1 MINFTVTEKEINEYN
16 QAQPFP
22 HIVIDNFLPPSILNG
37 VIDDFRNHNDWGW
50 DNSQYSQQHQVKKFF
65 SPWNENGSN
74 TLPINTKLILNYLN
88 SPETISMLEKLT
100 GINGLIADP
109 TLLGGG
115 MHKID
120 SGGKLSIHADSRKHA
135 VTGNYRR
142 INLLV
147 YLNKNW
153 NSEWGGSLQLWNNDM
168 TTMVQDIQ
176 PFFNRVVIF
185 NTGGD
190 TYHGHPHALNTPEG
204 VSRISLALYY
214 YTKENPDTDENNVTS
229 AVWKDVPS
237 ETKQITPTKVI
248 KDGPTM
254 CFATMCKNEE
264 HCIQN
269 TLESVYKHIDYWV
282 VCDTGSTD
290 RTCEIVKNFFEEK
303 GIPGELHVDEWV
315 GFDHNKSLMME
326 RAKDKTDYVLHL
338 DADDLLING
347 LDFGKND
354 IGDDAYFMNVTRGTL
369 KWMALIIFNN
379 RLTWKF
385 CGVAHTTIK
394 CKEKE
399 SFTTKD
405 ISNRN
410 SYVSGEGIGSRAFD
424 PKKFLYDA
432 EKLKK
437 QFFDT
442 LLSDPD
448 DLNSR
453 SAFYTGQSYQDYGM
467 LEEAIKWYR
476 LYTKLD
482 VTWFEEIFECNM
494 RIAYCMMKLNYK
506 LSDIESQM
514 SLAINIEPD
523 RAEPYYFMGKHCN
536 EIGEYEKAY
545 NYLRAAKSRDY
556 KSVKEKYRLFIQE
569 TMYGIYNNDELS
581 VACFWSD
588 RFDEGYKYLLEI
600 LNDERFSSSK
610 DRLLIN
616 QKHFQDR
623 MGVLHN

>member
-1 MINFTVTEKEINEYN
+1 MINFTVTEKEINEYS

-190 TYHGHPHALNTPEG
+190 TYHGHPHDLNTPEG

-237 ETKQITPTKVI
+237 ETKQITSTKVI

-448 DLNSR
+448 NLNSR

-467 LEEAIKWYR
+467 LEEAIKWYK

-610 DRLLIN
+610 DRLLTN

>member
-37 VIDDFRNHNDWGW
+37 VIDDFRNHNNWGW
-50 DNSQYSQQHQVKKFF
+50 DNSDYSKDHQVKKFF
-65 SPWNENGSN
+65 SPWNNDGDA
-74 TLPINTKLILNYLN
+74 TLPINTKLILNYFN
-88 SPETISMLEKLT
+88 SPDVISMLEKLT
-100 GINGLIADP
+100 GIEGLIADP

-115 MHKID
+115 MHKIE

-135 VTGNYRR
+135 VTNNYRR

-147 YLNKNW
+147 YLNKEW
-153 NSEWGGSLQLWNNDM
+153 NKEWGGSLQLWDKDM

-176 PFFNRVVIF
+176 PLFNRVVIF
-185 NTGGD
+185 NTGAD
-190 TYHGHPHALNTPEG
+190 TYHGHPHPLNTPNG
-204 VSRISLALYY
+204 MSRISLALYY
-214 YTKENPDTDENNVTS
+214 YTKETPDTDENNVTS
-229 AVWKDVPS
+229 AVWKDVSS
-237 ETKQITPTKVI
+237 ETKQITPTKII

-379 RLTWKF
+379 RLTWRF

-448 DLNSR
+448 NLNSR

-467 LEEAIKWYR
+467 LEEAIKWYK

-482 VTWFEEIFECNM
+482 ITWFEEIFECNM

-514 SLAINIEPD
+514 SLAINVEPD

-581 VACFWSD
+581 VSCFWSD

-600 LNDERFSSSK
+600 LDDERFSSSK
-610 DRLLIN
+610 DRLLTN

>member
-22 HIVIDNFLPPSILNG
+22 HIVLDNFLPPSILNG

-610 DRLLIN
+610 DRLLTN

>member
-190 TYHGHPHALNTPEG
+190 TYHGHPHDLNTPEG

-282 VCDTGSTD
+282 ICDTGSTD

-523 RAEPYYFMGKHCN
+523 RAEPYHFMGKHCN

-610 DRLLIN
+610 DRLLTN

>member
-354 IGDDAYFMNVTRGTL
+354 IGDDAYFMNVTIGTL

-610 DRLLIN
+610 DRLLTN

>member
-394 CKEKE
+394 CKEKK

-610 DRLLIN
+610 DRLLTN

>member
-50 DNSQYSQQHQVKKFF
+50 DNSDYSKDHQVKKFF
-65 SPWNENGSN
+65 SPWNNDGDA
-74 TLPINTKLILNYLN
+74 TLPINTKLILNYFN
-88 SPETISMLEKLT
+88 SPDVISMLEKLT
-100 GINGLIADP
+100 GIEGLIADP

-115 MHKID
+115 MHKIE

-135 VTGNYRR
+135 VTNNYRR

-147 YLNKNW
+147 YLNKDW
-153 NSEWGGSLQLWNNDM
+153 NKEWGGSLQLWDKDM

-176 PFFNRVVIF
+176 PLFNRVVIF
-185 NTGGD
+185 NTGAD
-190 TYHGHPHALNTPEG
+190 TYHGHPHPLNTPNG
-204 VSRISLALYY
+204 MSRISLALYY
-214 YTKENPDTDENNVTS
+214 YTKETTDTDENNVTS
-229 AVWKDVPS
+229 AVWKDVSS

-303 GIPGELHVDEWV
+303 RIPGELHVDEWV

-448 DLNSR
+448 NLNSR

-467 LEEAIKWYR
+467 LEEAIKWYK

-514 SLAINIEPD
+514 SSAINVEPD

-581 VACFWSD
+581 VSCFWSD

-600 LNDERFSSSK
+600 LDDERFSSSK
-610 DRLLIN
+610 DRLLTN

>member
-37 VIDDFRNHNDWGW
+37 VINDFRNHNDWGW

-190 TYHGHPHALNTPEG
+190 TYHGHPHDLNTPEG

-214 YTKENPDTDENNVTS
+214 YTKKNPDTDENNVTS

-410 SYVSGEGIGSRAFD
+410 PYVSGEGIGSRAFD

-432 EKLKK
+432 KKLKK

-556 KSVKEKYRLFIQE
+556 KNVKEKYRLFIQE

-600 LNDERFSSSK
+600 LNDERFSTSK
-610 DRLLIN
+610 DRLLTN

-623 MGVLHN
+623 MGELHN

>member
-190 TYHGHPHALNTPEG
+190 TYHGHPHDLNTPEG

-610 DRLLIN
+610 DRLLTN

>member
-16 QAQPFP
+16 QAQPFS

-190 TYHGHPHALNTPEG
+190 TYHGHPHDLNTPEG

-214 YTKENPDTDENNVTS
+214 YTKENPDTNENNVTS

-610 DRLLIN
+610 DRLLTN

>member
-214 YTKENPDTDENNVTS
+214 YTKGNPDTDENNVTS

-610 DRLLIN
+610 DRLLTN

>member
-22 HIVIDNFLPPSILNG
+22 HIVLDNFLPPSILNG

-65 SPWNENGSN
+65 SPWNENGGN

-190 TYHGHPHALNTPEG
+190 TYHGHPHDLNTPEG

-214 YTKENPDTDENNVTS
+214 YTKENPDTNENNVTS

-610 DRLLIN
+610 DRLLTN

>member
-22 HIVIDNFLPPSILNG
+22 HIIIDNFLPPSVLNG

-50 DNSQYSQQHQVKKFF
+50 DDSQYSQQHQVKKFF

-494 RIAYCMMKLNYK
+494 RIAYCMLKLNYK

-610 DRLLIN
+610 DRLLTN

-623 MGVLHN
+623 MGVHHN

>member
-37 VIDDFRNHNDWGW
+37 VIDDFKNHNNWGW
-50 DNSQYSQQHQVKKFF
+50 DNSNYSKDHQVKKFF
-65 SPWNENGSN
+65 SPWNNDGDA
-74 TLPINTKLILNYLN
+74 TLPINTKLILNYFN
-88 SPETISMLEKLT
+88 SPDVISMLEKLT
-100 GINGLIADP
+100 GIEGLIADP

-115 MHKID
+115 MHKIE

-135 VTGNYRR
+135 VTNNYRR

-147 YLNKNW
+147 YLNKDW
-153 NSEWGGSLQLWNNDM
+153 NKEWGGSLQLWDKDM

-176 PFFNRVVIF
+176 PLFNRVVIF
-185 NTGGD
+185 NTGAD
-190 TYHGHPHALNTPEG
+190 TYHGHPHPLNTPNG
-204 VSRISLALYY
+204 MSRISLALYY
-214 YTKENPDTDENNVTS
+214 YTKETPDTDENNVTS
-229 AVWKDVPS
+229 AVWKDVSS

-379 RLTWKF
+379 RLTWRF

-448 DLNSR
+448 NLNSR

-467 LEEAIKWYR
+467 LEEAIKWYK

-514 SLAINIEPD
+514 SLAINVEPD

-581 VACFWSD
+581 VSCFWSD

-600 LNDERFSSSK
+600 LDDERFSSSK
-610 DRLLIN
+610 DRLLTN

>member
-1 MINFTVTEKEINEYN
+1 MINFTVTEKEINEYR

-22 HIVIDNFLPPSILNG
+22 HMVVDNFLPPSLLNG
-37 VIDDFRNHNDWGW
+37 VIDDFRNHNNWGW
-50 DNSQYSQQHQVKKFF
+50 DNSDYSKDHQVKKFF
-65 SPWNENGSN
+65 SPWNNDGDA
-74 TLPINTKLILNYLN
+74 TLPINTKLILNYFN
-88 SPETISMLEKLT
+88 SPDVISMLEKLT
-100 GINGLIADP
+100 GIEGLIADP

-115 MHKID
+115 MHKIE

-190 TYHGHPHALNTPEG
+190 TYHGHPHVLNTPEG

-229 AVWKDVPS
+229 AVWKDVSS
-237 ETKQITPTKVI
+237 ETKQITPIKVI

-379 RLTWKF
+379 RLTWRF

-448 DLNSR
+448 NLNSR

-467 LEEAIKWYR
+467 LEEAIKWYK

-514 SLAINIEPD
+514 SLAINVEPD

-581 VACFWSD
+581 VSCFWSD

-600 LNDERFSSSK
+600 LDDERFSSSK
-610 DRLLIN
+610 DRLLTN

>member
-326 RAKDKTDYVLHL
+326 RAKNKTDYVLHL

-610 DRLLIN
+610 DRLLTN

>member
-1 MINFTVTEKEINEYN
+1 MINFTVTEKEINKYN

-65 SPWNENGSN
+65 SPWNENDSN

-120 SGGKLSIHADSRKHA
+120 SGGKLSIHADSRKHV

-190 TYHGHPHALNTPEG
+190 TYHGHPHDLNTPEG

-467 LEEAIKWYR
+467 LEEAIKWYK
-476 LYTKLD
+476 LYTKLN

-581 VACFWSD
+581 VACFWTD

-610 DRLLIN
+610 DRLLTN